1 MPMRVLSL
9 LLILALAGAMPAF
22 ALDLS
27 LAASTAEVTAG
38 ELFEIDLIAT
48 NGDKSEAQFAPP
60 PRLDLVIATG
70 DGDRTVSLQRA
81 DPTEVAVGIAP
92 GGFLR
97 VRYSGIMPTDLVGEL
112 AFHPSN
118 VSANPVAIRSWSGT
132 PSASDLARFTSA
144 VSPNEPMYFSIGS
157 RGNTS
162 AKFQVSL
169 KFRVFNPDTKTP
181 FLEKLYLAY
190 SQTSIWDL
198 DTASKPFRDS
208 SYRPSIFFLDD
219 RVSQWPFAS
228 SRLGFQGGVEH
239 ESNGRDADA
248 SRSINIA
255 FVRPAFTFLLGG
267 DYALTLAPKIYHYL
281 DKSENPDIDDYRGH
295 ADFLI
300 RFGQEDGWL
309 IDTTIRRGR
318 NSDLGSVQLDLSYPL
333 RKPTF
338 GNLSGYLHLQYFN
351 GYGESLV
358 DYDQRLRP
366 QFRIGLMVTRGLR
379 W

>member
-1 MPMRVLSL
+1 MPMRVLFL
-9 LLILALAGAMPAF
+9 LFVLALAGATPAL

-27 LAASTAEVTAG
+27 LAATTSEITAG

-48 NGDKSEAQFAPP
+48 NGGDTEAQFEPP
-60 PRLDLVIATG
+60 SRLDLVIATN
-70 DGDRTVSLQRA
+70 DGERTLSLQRA
-81 DPTEVAVGIAP
+81 DPAAAAPSIAP

-97 VRYSGIMPTDLVGEL
+97 VRYSGIMPTDLIGEL
-112 AFHPSN
+112 TFHPAN
-118 VSANPVAIRSWSGT
+118 VATNPIAIRSWSNA
-132 PSASDLARFTSA
+132 PSASDLERFSSA
-144 VSPNEPMYFSIGS
+144 VSPNEPMYFSVGS
-157 RGNTS
+157 RGNTT

-169 KFRVFNPDTKTP
+169 KFRIFNPDTKTP

-198 DTASKPFRDS
+198 DSASKPFRDS
-208 SYRPSIFFLDD
+208 SYRPSLFFLDD
-219 RVSQWPFAS
+219 RVSQWPFAG

-248 SRSINIA
+248 SRSINIV
-255 FVRPAFTFLLGG
+255 FVRPALTFLLGG
-267 DYALTLAPKIYHYL
+267 NYALTLAPKIYHYL
-281 DKSENPDIDDYRGH
+281 DKSDNPDIDDYRGH
-295 ADFLI
+295 ADFLV

-309 IDTTIRRGR
+309 VDTTIRRGR
-318 NSDLGSVQLDLSYPL
+318 NADLGSVQLDLSYPL

-338 GNLSGYLHLQYFN
+338 GNLSGYLHLQYFS